1 MTDEEIEKLPSWVG
15 YLGLAGAI
23 LWVAWAIINDRQ
35 QHAAMSQGVGY
46 TIGYVTKTGY
56 VVGPSSHTAVSF
68 AYEVN
73 GRRYTSTGSGEPIYG
88 CRRCLVKFATRDP
101 QVRTFYNLICVPED
115 VPPPPPEGWPEPPFY
130 VRAGTLD

>member
-1 MTDEEIEKLPSWVG
+1 MTDEEIEKLPNWMMIPGGIVLAAFFLW
-15 YLGLAGAI
+15 LGI
-23 LWVAWAIINDRQ
+23 TRYQ
-35 QHAAMSQGVGY
+35 QHAAMSRGVGY